1 MDLDKCLKKNG
12 DPCQFF
18 CLQYEFFCGN
28 SMACRREDNSSVRRH
43 SGLEI
48 EKNGEN
54 NFWDERR
61 TAKFILHI
69 DSRAFL

>member
-48 EKNGEN
+48 ERNWGK
-54 NFWDERR
+54 
-61 TAKFILHI
+61 
-69 DSRAFL
+69 

>member
-48 EKNGEN
+48 EKKMAKIIFGMNEN
-54 NFWDERR
+54 VQQS
-61 TAKFILHI
+61 I
-69 DSRAFL
+69 